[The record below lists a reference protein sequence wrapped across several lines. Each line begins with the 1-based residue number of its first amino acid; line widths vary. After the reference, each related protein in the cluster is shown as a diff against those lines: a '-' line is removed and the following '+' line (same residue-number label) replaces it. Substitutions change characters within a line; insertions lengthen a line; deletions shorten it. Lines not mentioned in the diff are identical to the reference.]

1 MQKKAKIFMSF
12 DFRLKSIL
20 LALAGAASIAIYL
33 WLFAESKP
41 IQLLR
46 SAHTQEEILAK
57 AGQAYRASPLGEY
70 DWPHSLRVNVDD
82 DLFRYIQASPNG
94 DSLKNKLPVG
104 WLEVSW
110 KGKIEPSKQGLVVVD
125 LDDEKKKGSGH
136 FTIKYD
142 FNGNLIGVEHAV
154 PPAQDSS
161 NLAAAEALQK
171 AGDFFASL
179 RIDTTTIKLS
189 KSEASQD
196 GNRTKHSYTF
206 KRTLPAADWDET
218 FQIEILGA
226 TVTQYNA
233 GVELHEEKT
242 KRSKTGEIVDTVA
255 KILTPIAWVVICS
268 FVLAIFFRRLRHD
281 ELEFKRAVWFGII
294 IGLAMWG
301 VVAVSSWP
309 QWAGV
314 LIGGGFAGLFTGA
327 GIIMV
332 YAAAESV
339 QREVWKE
346 KLAAL
351 DLLFRG
357 YARVQETGRAILLAF
372 FIAGVTLLLVGG
384 IFWLATHFKI
394 AFLEIDNDD
403 LWVFQN
409 QYQVIAALSG
419 TLIGSLYVGLIF
431 LAFWPSYLRSKI
443 SSLKVLLAVSGVC
456 FGLSGVHLSFL
467 RPSYL
472 AFAFFLPVALLWAWF
487 VYRDD
492 LLTMLLALLAVNY
505 FRDFSFITLLP
516 EAFSGAAG
524 VITPVL
530 AFLAFGAGVFLVYS
544 KNSVKDFEHY
554 VPAYVSRIAE
564 RERFLKELEIAR
576 SIQMRFLPAQP
587 PVFPKLDIACLCKP
601 AMEVGGDYYDFIK
614 HDDSRLGVVIG
625 DVSGKGVSAAFFMT
639 MAKGIIKALSRI
651 NPSPKSLLSDMNSVF
666 YENTPRE
673 VFISLIYGFFDV
685 ANNTLIFA
693 RAGHNPLIVRK
704 SLGGAPEL
712 LHPRGLAIGLEKG
725 DIFAA
730 TIEEKAVPI
739 QKGDVFIFYTDGISE
754 AMNKNGDEFGEERL
768 SQLVNRHAHEAAA
781 TILEKVT
788 HEVNHFANGAQQHDD
803 FTMVVVKVV
812 G

>member
-1 MQKKAKIFMSF
+1 MIS
-12 DFRLKSIL
+12 DSRLKSIF
-20 LALAGAASIAIYL
+20 LALAGVASLAVYFWI
-33 WLFAESKP
+33 FAESKP

-46 SAHTQEEILAK
+46 GAHTQEEILAK
-57 AGQAYRASPLGEY
+57 AEHAYRASPLGKY
-70 DWPHSLRVNVDD
+70 DWPHSTRVNVDD
-82 DLFRYIQASPNG
+82 NLFRFIQAAPDG
-94 DSLKNKLPVG
+94 DSLKNKLPIG
-104 WLEVSW
+104 LWEVTW
-110 KGKIEPSKQGLVVVD
+110 KGKIEPPKQGLVVVD
-125 LDDEKKKGSGH
+125 MDDEKKKDSGH

-142 FNGNLIGVEHAV
+142 FSGNLIGIEQAL
-154 PPAQDSS
+154 PPAQDST

-171 AGDFFASL
+171 AGDFLVSL
-179 RIDTTTIKLS
+179 GVDTSAIKLS
-189 KSEASQD
+189 KRETSQD

-218 FQIEILGA
+218 FQVQMLGA
-226 TVTQYNA
+226 TVTQYLA
-233 GVELHEEKT
+233 GAELHEEKT
-242 KRSKTGEIVDTVA
+242 KRAKIEGIVDTVT
-255 KILTPIAWVVICS
+255 KILTAIAWVVICT
-268 FVLAIFFRRLRHD
+268 FVLVIFFRRLRHD
-281 ELEFKRAVWFGII
+281 ELEFKRAAWVGII

-309 QWAGV
+309 DWAGV
-314 LIGGGFAGLFTGA
+314 LLGGGFAGLFTGA
-327 GIIMV
+327 GIIMI

-357 YARVQETGRAILLAF
+357 YLRVRESGRAILHAF
-372 FIAGVTLLLVGG
+372 FIAGVTLLLAGG

-409 QYQVIAALSG
+409 QYQAIAALSG
-419 TLIGSLYVGLIF
+419 ALVGSLYVGLIF
-431 LAFWPSYLRSKI
+431 LVFWPSYLRSKI
-443 SSLKVLLAVSGVC
+443 SNLKILLAVSGVC
-456 FGLSGVHLSFL
+456 FGLSGMHLSFL

-487 VYRDD
+487 VYRHD

-516 EAFSGAAG
+516 EAFAGAAG
-524 VITPVL
+524 VITHVV
-530 AFLAFGAGVFLVYS
+530 AVLAFGAGVFLVYS

-601 AMEVGGDYYDFIK
+601 AMEVGGDYYDFIQ

-666 YENTPRE
+666 YENTPKE

-704 SLGGAPEL
+704 SVGSAPEL
-712 LHPRGLAIGLEKG
+712 LNPRGLAIGLEKG
-725 DIFAA
+725 NIFAA

-754 AMNKNGDEFGEERL
+754 MMNKTGDEFGEERL
-768 SQLVNRHAHEAAA
+768 SQLVNRHAHESAA

>member
-1 MQKKAKIFMSF
+1 MIS
-12 DFRLKSIL
+12 DSRLKAIF
-20 LALAGAASIAIYL
+20 LALAGVASLAVYL

-46 SAHTQEEILAK
+46 SAHPQEDILAK
-57 AGQAYRASPLGEY
+57 AEQAYRASPLGKY
-70 DWPHSLRVNVDD
+70 DWPHSSRVNVDD
-82 DLFRYIQASPNG
+82 DLFRFIQASPNG
-94 DSLKNKLPVG
+94 DSLKNKLPIG
-104 WLEVSW
+104 LWEVTW
-110 KGKIEPSKQGLVVVD
+110 KGKIEPPKQGLVVVD
-125 LDDEKKKGSGH
+125 IDDEKKKDSGH
-136 FTIKYD
+136 FTVKYD
-142 FNGNLIGVEHAV
+142 FNGNLIGIEQAL
-154 PPAQDSS
+154 PPARDST

-171 AGDFFASL
+171 AGDFLVSL
-179 RIDTTTIKLS
+179 GVDTSSIKLS
-189 KSEASQD
+189 KRETSQD

-218 FQIEILGA
+218 FQVQILGA
-226 TVTQYNA
+226 TVTQYLA
-233 GVELHEEKT
+233 GAELHEEKT
-242 KRSKTGEIVDTVA
+242 KRAKTEEIVDTVT
-255 KILTPIAWVVICS
+255 KILTPIAWVVICI
-268 FVLAIFFRRLRHD
+268 FVLVIFFRRLRHD
-281 ELEFKRAVWFGII
+281 ELEFKRAAWVGSI
-294 IGLAMWG
+294 IGLAMW
-301 VVAVSSWP
+301 VFVAVSSWP
-309 QWAGV
+309 DWAGV

-327 GIIMV
+327 GIIMI

-339 QREVWKE
+339 QRETWKE
-346 KLAAL
+346 KLAAH

-357 YARVQETGRAILLAF
+357 YLRVQETGHAILRAF
-372 FIAGVTLLLVGG
+372 FIAGVTLLLAGG

-409 QYQVIAALSG
+409 QYQAIAALSG
-419 TLIGSLYVGLIF
+419 ALVGSLYVGLIF

-443 SSLKVLLAVSGVC
+443 SSLKILLAVAGVC
-456 FGLSGVHLSFL
+456 FGLSGLHLSFL

-487 VYRDD
+487 VYRHD
-492 LLTMLLALLAVNY
+492 LLTVLLALLAVNY
-505 FRDFSFITLLP
+505 FKDFSFITLLP
-516 EAFSGAAG
+516 GAFAGAAG
-524 VITPVL
+524 VITHVL

-666 YENTPRE
+666 YENTPKE
-673 VFISLIYGFFDV
+673 VFISLIYGLFDV
-685 ANNTLIFA
+685 ANNTLTFA

-704 SLGGAPEL
+704 SVGDAPERL
-712 LHPRGLAIGLEKG
+712 NPRGLAIGLEKG
-725 DIFAA
+725 NIFAA

-754 AMNKNGDEFGEERL
+754 MMNKNGDEFGEERL
-768 SQLVNRHAHEAAA
+768 GQLINRHAHESAA

-788 HEVNHFANGAQQHDD
+788 HEVNHFAGGANQHDD